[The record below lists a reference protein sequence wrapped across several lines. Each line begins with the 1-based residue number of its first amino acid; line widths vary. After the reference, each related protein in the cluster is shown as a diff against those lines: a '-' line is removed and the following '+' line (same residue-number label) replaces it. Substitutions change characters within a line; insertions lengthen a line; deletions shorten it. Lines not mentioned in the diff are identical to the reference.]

1 MTSEQTRD
9 SPTLHEPDS
18 PDLTVHNEA
27 PEPSP
32 AVIHKAIAASAI
44 GNATEWYDYG
54 VYAATATYLTQA
66 FFPGS
71 LGAIGTM
78 LGFAVS
84 FVLRPLGGFI
94 WGPIG
99 DRVGRK
105 YVLAIT
111 IVLISLATALI
122 GVLPTHAVAGAWAP
136 ILLISLRVVQGFSTG
151 GEYGGAATFMA
162 EYSPDSKRGRYG
174 SFLEFGTL
182 AGFASGTAL
191 VLLLN
196 LALTDDQMS
205 TWGWRIPFL
214 IALPL
219 GLVGLYLRSQLD
231 DSPVFAEVSE
241 QAHNEVAMSTWVKL
255 KQTVVTYWQPI
266 IIMFGMVVALNVAN
280 YTLLAF
286 QPEYLKNTIGL
297 SEESGSIVVLIG
309 QVAMMLLIP
318 FFGRW
323 SDNTGRKPMWWAS
336 LIGLFVLS
344 VPMYWLMGQ
353 GFGWAI
359 IGFVVLG
366 VLYIPQ
372 LATIS
377 ATFPAM
383 FPTHVRYA
391 GFAVS
396 YNMSTALF
404 GGTAPLV
411 NEAVVS
417 STGWNLFPAVYLMGA
432 CVIGMVALHFLRET
446 AGLSIRGIEIPGEPE
461 GADESVSVLAGPAKG

>member
-1 MTSEQTRD
+1 MTPAHTRD
-9 SPTLHEPDS
+9 QPVLPDKA
-18 PDLTVHNEA
+18 PDVPPSTVR
-27 PEPSP
+27 
-32 AVIHKAIAASAI
+32 KAITASAI

-54 VYAATATYLTQA
+54 VYAATATYLTHA

-99 DRVGRK
+99 DRLGRK
-105 YVLAIT
+105 HVLAIT
-111 IVLISLATALI
+111 ILLISVSTALI
-122 GVLPTHAVAGAWAP
+122 GVLPTHAVAGVWAP
-136 ILLISLRVVQGFSTG
+136 ILLIGLRVVQGFSTG

-162 EYSPDSKRGRYG
+162 EYSPDNKRGRFG

-196 LALTDDQMS
+196 LALTDDQMY
-205 TWGWRIPFL
+205 TWGWRLPFL

-231 DSPVFAEVSE
+231 DSPVFTEVSE
-241 QAHNEVAMSTWVKL
+241 HASEEVEVSTWVKL
-255 KQTVVTYWQPI
+255 KQTVVEYRRPI
-266 IIMFGMVVALNVAN
+266 AIMFGMVVALNIAN
-280 YTLLAF
+280 YTLLAY

-297 SEESGSIVVLIG
+297 SEDAGSAVVLIG
-309 QVAMMLLIP
+309 QVVMMCMIP

-323 SDNTGRKPMWWAS
+323 SDSTGRKPMWWAS

-344 VPMYWLMGQ
+344 LPMYWLMGQ
-353 GFGWAI
+353 GFAWAI
-359 IGFVVLG
+359 VGFMVLG
-366 VLYIPQ
+366 VLYLPQ

-383 FPTHVRYA
+383 FPTQVRYA
-391 GFAVS
+391 GFAIS
-396 YNMSTALF
+396 YNVSTALF

-411 NEAVVS
+411 NEAVVTT
-417 STGWNLFPAVYLMGA
+417 TGWNLFPAMYLMGA
-432 CVIGMVALHFLRET
+432 CVIGMIALHFLRET
-446 AGLSIRGIEIPGEPE
+446 AGYSIRGTDIPGEVESTEAPKTNDDE
-461 GADESVSVLAGPAKG
+461 GRDLAGTARS

>member
-1 MTSEQTRD
+1 MHQ
-9 SPTLHEPDS
+9 LPDA
-18 PDLTVHNEA
+18 A
-27 PEPSP
+27 PPP
-32 AVIHKAIAASAI
+32 VPPQVIRKAIAASAV

-78 LGFAVS
+78 LGFAIS
-84 FVLRPLGGFI
+84 FVLRPLGGFV
-94 WGPIG
+94 WGPLG

-105 YVLAIT
+105 HVLAIT
-111 IVLISLATALI
+111 ILLIALATSLI
-122 GVLPTHAVAGAWAP
+122 GVLPTHAVAGVWAP
-136 ILLISLRVVQGFSTG
+136 IMLIALRVIQGFSTG

-162 EYSPDSKRGRYG
+162 EYSPDTKRGRFG

-196 LALTDDQMS
+196 LALDDDQMYS
-205 TWGWRIPFL
+205 WGWRIPFL
-214 IALPL
+214 LALPL
-219 GLVGLYLRSQLD
+219 GLVGLYLRSQLE
-231 DSPVFAEVSE
+231 DSPVFSEVEEHLSEEVSISNT
-241 QAHNEVAMSTWVKL
+241 AKL
-255 KQTVVTYWQPI
+255 KQTVVEYWQPI
-266 IIMFGMVVALNVAN
+266 AIMFGMVVALNVAN

-297 SEESGSIVVLIG
+297 SEDSGSIVVLIG
-309 QVAMMLLIP
+309 QVAMMALIP

-323 SDNTGRKPMWWAS
+323 SDRTGRKPMWWAS
-336 LIGLFVLS
+336 LIGLFALS
-344 VPMYWLMGQ
+344 LPMYWLMGQ

-359 IGFVVLG
+359 VGFVVLG

-391 GFAVS
+391 GFAIS

-417 STGWNLFPAVYLMGA
+417 TTGWNLFPAVYLMGA
-432 CVIGMVALHFLRET
+432 CLIGMVALAFLRET
-446 AGLSIRGIEIPGEPE
+446 AGCSLRGTAIPGEDPHDAE
-461 GADESVSVLAGPAKG
+461 NLADLAGLAGR